1 MGYQNLLKIAN
12 YLEQYEQLNASK
24 PFEME
29 KFSYWLADNLA
40 SKPRS
45 IDESEIDLDEP
56 YQNQSP
62 DVQISILIGRMA
74 KYARVYTKK
83 IFASNHLS
91 GMDDF
96 GFMATLMFCKS
107 MTKSEL
113 THHNLMDSATS
124 GADIIKRLI
133 KLGYIEE
140 FDDSTDRRS
149 RRVKITEPGKSLMF
163 RVFADMDV
171 VSSIITGNLAN
182 DEKLFLLNYLKKL
195 EHFHK
200 DIYDHDRKMEIKA
213 IRQKYME

>member
-1 MGYQNLLKIAN
+1 MSYQNLMEITK
-12 YLEQYEQLNASK
+12 YLEQYEQLFPEK
-24 PFEME
+24 PFSLEQ
-29 KFSYWLADNLA
+29 FSYWLSDSLA
-40 SKPRS
+40 TKPRS
-45 IDESEIDLDEP
+45 INDSKTTSEESF
-56 YQNQSP
+56 QQQSP

-96 GFMATLMFCKS
+96 GFMATLMFRES

-133 KLGYIEE
+133 KQGYIEE

-149 RRVKITEPGKSLMF
+149 RRVKITDMGKYLMF
-163 RVFADMDV
+163 QVFNEMDTV
-171 VSSIITGNLAN
+171 ASVITGNLAN
-182 DEKLFLLNYLKKL
+182 DEKLFLLGYLKKL

-200 DIYDHDRKMEIKA
+200 DIYDHDRKMEISA
-213 IRQKYME
+213 IQQKYKE